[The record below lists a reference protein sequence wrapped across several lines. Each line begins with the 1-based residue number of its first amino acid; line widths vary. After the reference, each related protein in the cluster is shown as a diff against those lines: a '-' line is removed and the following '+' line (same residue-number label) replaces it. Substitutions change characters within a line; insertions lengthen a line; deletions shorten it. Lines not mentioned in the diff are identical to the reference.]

1 MKSKDTAAF
10 TEYYRQKNVTG
21 TYDSQ
26 REATEYRRRKRALEL
41 KYFLDLIDKKGK
53 ENVLELGC
61 SSGFL
66 TKYLGKVTAIDTSE
80 GMLETARKKNP
91 LAKCI
96 PADMFELPFK
106 DGLFDK
112 VVTMRVWNHLNEAD
126 LRKAIRESRRVLKK
140 RGYLIFDAEEKSMI
154 RRFVGFFYKM
164 IFKPTGY
171 TIYQY
176 SLPELKKILWQEG
189 FKIEKIRILKHRIG
203 RQILLRSQL
212 VGREDKIAI

>member
-140 RGYLIFDAEEKSMI
+140 GGYLIFDAEEKSMI

-189 FKIEKIRILKHRIG
+189 FKIEKIRILKHRVG
-203 RQILLRSQL
+203 RQILLRNQL
-212 VGREDKIAI
+212 VERADEIAI

>member
-26 REATEYRRRKRALEL
+26 REATEYRRRKRSLEL
-41 KYFLDLIDKKGK
+41 KYFLDLIDKKEK

-66 TKYLGKVTAIDTSE
+66 TKYLGRVTAIDTSE
-80 GMLETARKKNP
+80 GMLEIARKKNP

-106 DGLFDK
+106 EGSFDK
-112 VVTMRVWNHLNEAD
+112 IVTMRVWNHLNEED
-126 LRKAIRESRRVLKK
+126 LRKAMREAKRVLKK
-140 RGYLIFDAEEKSMI
+140 EGYLIFDAEEKSAF
-154 RRFVGFFYKM
+154 RRFVGFFYK
-164 IFKPTGY
+164 ILFRPTGY

-176 SLPELKKILWQEG
+176 SLPELKRILWQEG
-189 FKIEKIRILKHRIG
+189 FKIEKIRVLKHRVG

-212 VGREDKIAI
+212 VEKGDN